1 METWRPAQIFS
12 NLKGSILLGICE
24 RLLVISDAHVQ
35 PSFTAK
41 LDKRKTLMSKCF
53 AGDTTWDFFAMK
65 ILYDVILPFLVSTGF
80 GVSQRPGF
88 IGRSYRAGVYLF
100 KVNSGNTRR
109 KCEICSKLTII
120 NHQNDVNDVILLS
133 LLLTLSKFDT
143 LFCSALQL
151 WHWKWQF
158 PPATVLSFTDK
169 VSNVALFK
177 VVMIW
182 PKKMLLDFFSFNRV
196 FTFFGESRRSYQDVL
211 LDKIEHSYLFYCSNL
226 IAAISFPV
234 LTGILSEPK
243 KILQFRHQS

>member
-41 LDKRKTLMSKCF
+41 LDKRKALMSKCF

-133 LLLTLSKFDT
+133 LLLTLNKFDT
-143 LFCSALQL
+143 LFCCFHCWLRTSKYRLVGF
-151 WHWKWQF
+151 WNWW
-158 PPATVLSFTDK
+158 
-169 VSNVALFK
+169 
-177 VVMIW
+177 
-182 PKKMLLDFFSFNRV
+182 
-196 FTFFGESRRSYQDVL
+196 
-211 LDKIEHSYLFYCSNL
+211 
-226 IAAISFPV
+226 
-234 LTGILSEPK
+234 
-243 KILQFRHQS
+243 